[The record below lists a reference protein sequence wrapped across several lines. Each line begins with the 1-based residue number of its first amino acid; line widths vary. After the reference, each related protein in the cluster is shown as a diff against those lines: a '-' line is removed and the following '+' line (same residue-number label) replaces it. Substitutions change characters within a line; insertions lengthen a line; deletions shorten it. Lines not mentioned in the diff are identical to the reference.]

1 MNDKAQN
8 FVPIKN
14 IKDGI
19 LYMDDG
25 RIKVVLTSSSL
36 NLSLKGEEEQAAIIG
51 QFQGFLNSLDFP
63 VQIHVESRRVD
74 IRPYLLS
81 LEKQQ
86 EIIEDDL
93 MKNQIREYRQFIKT
107 FAEKTNIMNKRFFVV
122 IDYEHGENA
131 DGTSQSSGG
140 GFMGMLGMGKE
151 KELGAAETEEW
162 RTQLEQKVSVIA
174 GGLSALG
181 LQVNMLGTEELIEL
195 FYKIYNPSIDIKSA
209 EATTG

>member
-25 RIKVVLTSSSL
+25 RIKVVLTVSSL
-36 NLSLKGEEEQAAIIG
+36 NLALKGEEEQAAIIG

-63 VQIHVESRRVD
+63 IQIHAESRRVD
-74 IRPYLLS
+74 IKPYLFS
-81 LEKQQ
+81 LEKRQ
-86 EIIEDDL
+86 EEMEDEL

-122 IDYEHGENA
+122 IDYEHGEN
-131 DGTSQSSGG
+131 GPGEGG
-140 GFMGMLGMGKE
+140 GLLKSLGFAKE
-151 KELGAAETEEW
+151 KELGAIEIEEW
-162 RTQLEQKVSVIA
+162 RTQLEQRVSVVA
-174 GGLSALG
+174 SGLTGLG

-195 FYKIYNPSIDIKSA
+195 FYRIYNPSVELKSA
-209 EATTG
+209 EATS

>member
-25 RIKVVLTSSSL
+25 RIKVVLTASSL

-63 VQIHVESRRVD
+63 IQIHVESRRVD
-74 IRPYLLS
+74 IKPYLLS
-81 LEKQQ
+81 LEKRQ
-86 EIIEDDL
+86 EEIEDDL

-131 DGTSQSSGG
+131 EGTTRGEEGG
-140 GFMGMLGMGKE
+140 IMAKFGFGKE
-151 KELGAAETEEW
+151 RELGAMEIEEW
-162 RTQLEQKVSVIA
+162 RTQLEQRVSVIA

-195 FYKIYNPSIDIKSA
+195 FYKIYNPSVDIKSA
-209 EATTG
+209 DATSE

>member
-1 MNDKAQN
+1 MDNKAQN

-25 RIKVVLTSSSL
+25 RIKVVLTCSSL

-63 VQIHVESRRVD
+63 IQIHVESRRVD
-74 IRPYLLS
+74 IKPYLLT
-81 LEKQQ
+81 LEKKQ
-86 EIIEDDL
+86 EEMEDDL
-93 MKNQIREYRQFIKT
+93 MKNQIREYRLFIKT

-122 IDYEHGENA
+122 IDYEHGENVNGESA
-131 DGTSQSSGG
+131 GEGG
-140 GFMGMLGMGKE
+140 GIMAKFGFGRE
-151 KELGAAETEEW
+151 KELGAMEIEEW

-195 FYKIYNPSIDIKSA
+195 FYKIYNPSVDIKSA
-209 EATTG
+209 DATS

>member
-25 RIKVVLTSSSL
+25 RIKVVLTVSSL
-36 NLSLKGEEEQAAIIG
+36 NLALKGEEEQAAIIG

-74 IRPYLLS
+74 IKPYLFS
-81 LEKQQ
+81 LEKRQ
-86 EIIEDDL
+86 EEMEDEL

-107 FAEKTNIMNKRFFVV
+107 FAERTNIMNKRFFAV
-122 IDYEHGENA
+122 IDYEHGERA
-131 DGTSQSSGG
+131 GG
-140 GFMGMLGMGKE
+140 GEGGLMQSLGFAKE
-151 KELGAAETEEW
+151 QELGAVEIEEW
-162 RTQLEQKVSVIA
+162 RTQLEQRVSVVA
-174 GGLSALG
+174 SGLSGLG

-195 FYKIYNPSIDIKSA
+195 FYKIYNPSIELKSA
-209 EATTG
+209 EATS

>member
-1 MNDKAQN
+1 MNDKAQS

-25 RIKVVLTSSSL
+25 RIKVILTVSSL
-36 NLSLKGEEEQAAIIG
+36 NLALKGEEEQAAIIG

-63 VQIHVESRRVD
+63 IQIHAESRRVD
-74 IRPYLLS
+74 IKPYLFS
-81 LEKQQ
+81 LEKKQ
-86 EIIEDDL
+86 EEIEDEL

-122 IDYEHGENA
+122 IDYDHGENSVGNE
-131 DGTSQSSGG
+131 DGIASAF
-140 GFMGMLGMGKE
+140 GFSKE
-151 KELGAAETEEW
+151 KELGAIEIEEW
-162 RTQLEQKVSVIA
+162 RTQLEQRISVIA
-174 GGLSALG
+174 SGLSGLG

-195 FYKIYNPSIDIKSA
+195 FYKIYNPSIELKSA
-209 EATTG
+209 EATS

>member
-25 RIKVVLTSSSL
+25 RIKVVLTASSL
-36 NLSLKGEEEQAAIIG
+36 NLALKGEEEQAAIIG

-63 VQIHVESRRVD
+63 VQIHIESRRVD
-74 IRPYLLS
+74 IKPYLFS
-81 LEKQQ
+81 LEKRQ
-86 EIIEDDL
+86 EEIEDEL

-122 IDYEHGENA
+122 VDYEHGE
-131 DGTSQSSGG
+131 GSGG
-140 GFMGMLGMGKE
+140 GGIMSSLGLAKE
-151 KELGAAETEEW
+151 KELGAIEIEEW
-162 RTQLEQKVSVIA
+162 RTQLEQRISVIA
-174 GGLSALG
+174 SGLSGLG

-195 FYKIYNPSIDIKSA
+195 FYKIYNPSVELKSA
-209 EATTG
+209 EATS

>member
-25 RIKVVLTSSSL
+25 RIKVVLAVSSL

-63 VQIHVESRRVD
+63 IQIHVESRRVD
-74 IRPYLLS
+74 IKPYLLT
-81 LEKQQ
+81 LEKRQ
-86 EIIEDDL
+86 EEVTDDL

-107 FAEKTNIMNKRFFVV
+107 FAEKTNIMNKRFFVI
-122 IDYEHGENA
+122 IDYDHGEQV
-131 DGTSQSSGG
+131 GQSGAGG
-140 GFMGMLGMGKE
+140 LLSKLGFGKE
-151 KELGAAETEEW
+151 PELGAVEIEEW
-162 RTQLEQKVSVIA
+162 RTQLEQRISVVA
-174 GGLSALG
+174 SGLSGLG
-181 LQVNMLGTEELIEL
+181 LQVNILGTEELIEL
-195 FYKIYNPSIDIKSA
+195 FYKIYNPSLEIKSA
-209 EATTG
+209 ESTSDR

>member
-25 RIKVVLTSSSL
+25 RIKVVLTASSL
-36 NLSLKGEEEQAAIIG
+36 NLALKGEEEQAAIIG

-63 VQIHVESRRVD
+63 IQIHVESRRID
-74 IRPYLLS
+74 IKPYLFS
-81 LEKQQ
+81 LEKRQ
-86 EIIEDDL
+86 EEIEDEL

-107 FAEKTNIMNKRFFVV
+107 FAERTNIMNKRFFIV
-122 IDYEHGENA
+122 IDYEHGE
-131 DGTSQSSGG
+131 DIGG
-140 GFMGMLGMGKE
+140 GNAGGISGALGFAKE
-151 KELGAAETEEW
+151 KELGAVEIEQW
-162 RTQLEQKVSVIA
+162 RTQLEQRVSVVA
-174 GGLSALG
+174 GGLSGLG

-195 FYKIYNPSIDIKSA
+195 FYKIYNPSVELKSA
-209 EATTG
+209 EATSE

>member
-25 RIKVVLTSSSL
+25 RIKVVLACSSL

-63 VQIHVESRRVD
+63 IQIHVESRRVD
-74 IRPYLLS
+74 IKPYLLT
-81 LEKQQ
+81 LEKRQ
-86 EIIEDDL
+86 EEVTDDL

-107 FAEKTNIMNKRFFVV
+107 FAEKTNIMNKRFFVI
-122 IDYEHGENA
+122 IDYDHGEQVGA
-131 DGTSQSSGG
+131 SGAG
-140 GFMGMLGMGKE
+140 GLLSKLGFGKE
-151 KELGAAETEEW
+151 PELGAVEIEEW
-162 RTQLEQKVSVIA
+162 RTQLEQRISVVA
-174 GGLSALG
+174 SGLSGLG
-181 LQVNMLGTEELIEL
+181 LQVNILGTEELIEL
-195 FYKIYNPSIDIKSA
+195 FYKIYNPSLEIKSA
-209 EATTG
+209 ESTSDR

>member
-1 MNDKAQN
+1 MNDKAQS

-25 RIKVVLTSSSL
+25 RIKVILTVSSL
-36 NLSLKGEEEQAAIIG
+36 NLALKGEEEQAAIIG

-63 VQIHVESRRVD
+63 IQIHAESRRVD
-74 IRPYLLS
+74 IKPYLFS
-81 LEKQQ
+81 LEKKQ
-86 EIIEDDL
+86 EEIEDEL

-122 IDYEHGENA
+122 IDYEYGENQT
-131 DGTSQSSGG
+131 GNEGGLMSSF
-140 GFMGMLGMGKE
+140 GFAKE
-151 KELGAAETEEW
+151 KELGAIEIEEW
-162 RTQLEQKVSVIA
+162 RTQLEQRISVVA
-174 GGLSALG
+174 SGLSGLG

-195 FYKIYNPSIDIKSA
+195 FYKIYNPSIELKSA
-209 EATTG
+209 EATS

>member
-25 RIKVVLTSSSL
+25 RIKVVLTVSSL
-36 NLSLKGEEEQAAIIG
+36 NLALKGEEEQAAIIG

-63 VQIHVESRRVD
+63 IQIHAESRRVD
-74 IRPYLLS
+74 IKPYLFS
-81 LEKQQ
+81 LEKRQ
-86 EIIEDDL
+86 EEIEDEL

-122 IDYEHGENA
+122 IDYDHGEGSENSENGLA
-131 DGTSQSSGG
+131 GSF
-140 GFMGMLGMGKE
+140 GFAKE
-151 KELGAAETEEW
+151 KELGAIEIEQW
-162 RTQLEQKVSVIA
+162 RTQLEQRISVVA
-174 GGLSALG
+174 SGLSGLG

-195 FYKIYNPSIDIKSA
+195 FYKIYNPSIELKSA
-209 EATTG
+209 EATS

>member
-25 RIKVVLTSSSL
+25 RIKVVLTASSL
-36 NLSLKGEEEQAAIIG
+36 NLALKGEEEQAAIIG

-63 VQIHVESRRVD
+63 IQIHVESRRVD
-74 IRPYLLS
+74 IKPYLNS
-81 LEKQQ
+81 LEKRQV
-86 EIIEDDL
+86 EIEDDL

-107 FAEKTNIMNKRFFVV
+107 FAERTNIMNKRFFVV
-122 IDYEHGENA
+122 VDYEHGENGPSGSA
-131 DGTSQSSGG
+131 GG
-140 GFMGMLGMGKE
+140 GILASIGFGKE
-151 KELGAAETEEW
+151 KELGAIEIEEW
-162 RTQLEQKVSVIA
+162 RTQLEQRVSVVA

-195 FYKIYNPSIDIKSA
+195 FYKIYNPSMEIKSA
-209 EATTG
+209 DATSE

>member
-25 RIKVVLTSSSL
+25 RIKVVLTVSSL
-36 NLSLKGEEEQAAIIG
+36 NLALKGEEEQAAIIG

-63 VQIHVESRRVD
+63 IQIHAESRRVD
-74 IRPYLLS
+74 IKPYLFS
-81 LEKQQ
+81 LEKKQ
-86 EIIEDDL
+86 EEMEDEL

-122 IDYEHGENA
+122 VDYEHGENPNSA
-131 DGTSQSSGG
+131 ES
-140 GFMGMLGMGKE
+140 GFMANLGFAKE
-151 KELGAAETEEW
+151 KELGAIEIEEW
-162 RTQLEQKVSVIA
+162 RTQLEQRISVVA
-174 GGLSALG
+174 SGLSGLG

-195 FYKIYNPSIDIKSA
+195 FYKIYNPSIELKSA
-209 EATTG
+209 ETTS

>member
-8 FVPIKN
+8 FVPIQN

-25 RIKVVLTSSSL
+25 RIKVVLTVSSL
-36 NLSLKGEEEQAAIIG
+36 NLALKGEEEQAAIIG

-63 VQIHVESRRVD
+63 IQIHVESRRVD
-74 IRPYLLS
+74 IKPYLAT
-81 LEKQQ
+81 LEKRQ
-86 EIIEDDL
+86 EDIEDDL
-93 MKNQIREYRQFIKT
+93 MKNQIREYRHFIKT

-122 IDYEHGENA
+122 IDYDHGENA
-131 DGTSQSSGG
+131 PSATGILAG
-140 GFMGMLGMGKE
+140 LGIGKE
-151 KELGAAETEEW
+151 KELGSVEIEQW
-162 RTQLEQKVSVIA
+162 RTQLEQRVSVVA

-195 FYKIYNPSIDIKSA
+195 FYKIYNPSIELKSA
-209 EATTG
+209 EATS